1 MPTTKETETEN
12 QAKAAQTNIK
22 KNTAGRERERIKF
35 IKTKVLL
42 INECDC
48 CEAAQNFSV

>member
-22 KNTAGRERERIKF
+22 KNTQQGERERE
-35 IKTKVLL
+35 
-42 INECDC
+42 
-48 CEAAQNFSV
+48 

>member
-22 KNTAGRERERIKF
+22 KKHSREREKIKF

-42 INECDC
+42 KTEYDC
-48 CEAAQNFSV
+48 SDATQNFSV

>member
-22 KNTAGRERERIKF
+22 KKHTAGRETKRE
-35 IKTKVLL
+35 
-42 INECDC
+42 
-48 CEAAQNFSV
+48 